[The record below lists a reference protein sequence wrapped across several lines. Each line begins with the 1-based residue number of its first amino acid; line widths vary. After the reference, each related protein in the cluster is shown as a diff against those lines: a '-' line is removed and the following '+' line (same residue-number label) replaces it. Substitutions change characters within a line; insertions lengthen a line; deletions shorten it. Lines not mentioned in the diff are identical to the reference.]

1 MGKIVVNVTDE
12 ETRKIKAL
20 IFDELRE
27 LKRVVRNNGSY
38 YDMINKVDGKTI
50 EEVRH
55 NEECFR
61 LCVHIADE
69 IDEVIERI
77 RFNIEE
83 MENVEEE

>member
-38 YDMINKVDGKTI
+38 YDMIKKVDGETI
-50 EEVRH
+50 EEAKH
-55 NEECFR
+55 NEECFK